1 MNASKPISKNFT
13 VHNVQYCYAAECF
26 GIENLANQSVIENAE
41 VLANRV
47 LEPLVEKFDTL
58 NIHAWYRSE
67 ALEKQ
72 LRISHFHK
80 WCVQNRKRF
89 QDTDSWAQYLSEK
102 QHTTGRAVDFSVPQ
116 DKTMACVAYIK
127 KNLEFDVLRQEF
139 GCIHVSFILG
149 KNRALYE
156 NPR

>member
-1 MNASKPISKNFT
+1 MSDKRISTNFS
-13 VHNVQYCYAAECF
+13 VRHVQYCYAAECF
-26 GIENLANQSVIENAE
+26 GIDNTAPPHVIANAE
-41 VLANRV
+41 PLAQRV
-47 LEPLVEKFDTL
+47 LEPVLEKFGTV
-58 NIHAWYRSE
+58 NVHAWYRSE

-72 LRISHFHK
+72 LRITAFHK

-89 QDTDSWAQYLSEK
+89 QDVDSWAQYMAEK
-102 QHTTGRAVDFSVPQ
+102 QHTTGCAVDFSVA
-116 DKTMACVAYIK
+116 DTMACVAYIK

-139 GCIHVSFILG
+139 GCIHVSFNAG